1 MESNYRNWIERGEA
15 WQMTALFQYGMEH
28 ICTTEHVGLCFY
40 EIRILKHFHFHLYKG
55 DPPQNPWLAGN
66 MMPPVEI

>member
-15 WQMTALFQYGMEH
+15 WQMLALFQYGMEH
-28 ICTTEHVGLCFY
+28 ICATEHVGLCFY

-55 DPPQNPWLAGN
+55 DLHKTRGSRATWCPQ
-66 MMPPVEI
+66 